1 MGLCGYYRL
10 AGVPSTAKEP
20 EPAKKG
26 KKKVSKEGK
35 KAAEG
40 ESVSLNKIDNYYM
53 STPGKIYIMIY
64 LNMT

>member
-35 KAAEG
+35 KATEG
-40 ESVSLNKIDNYYM
+40 ESVSLNKINNYYM
-53 STPGKIYIMIY
+53 SKY
-64 LNMT
+64 N